1 MRRRKKGKWRRRI
14 FLGFLLPAVLAVAV
28 TLGLVSPI
36 VAEYAVNQAQ
46 YTATNA
52 INTAML
58 DKIYEN
64 RTAYQGLVTL
74 ERDEGS
80 HVTALRTDVIT
91 MNSMKAVMVNEV
103 YDTVNTLES
112 RRIEIPLGSI
122 FAPAFFAGQ
131 GPRIRVGMAGLG
143 FAKAEFIS
151 AFTSAGINQT
161 RHNILLEV
169 TAEVRVLLPL
179 LGSRDVTVVSRY
191 PVTDTVLVGTVPEHY
206 TYIDDTEQTLLGKIN
221 DYTQQTS

>member
-1 MRRRKKGKWRRRI
+1 MRRKKKGKWKRR
-14 FLGFLLPAVLAVAV
+14 LLLAVLLPIIAGAAV
-28 TLGLVSPI
+28 TLGIVSPM

-46 YTATNA
+46 YTATDA

-64 RTAYQGLVTL
+64 RAAYEELVHL
-74 ERDEGS
+74 DRDEGS
-80 HVTALRTDVIT
+80 RVTALRTDVIT
-91 MNSMKAVMVNEV
+91 MNRMKAVMVSEL
-103 YDTVNTLES
+103 YDALNTLES
-112 RRIEIPLGSI
+112 RTIEIPLGSV
-122 FAPAFFAGQ
+122 FAPAYFAGQ
-131 GPRIRVGMAGLG
+131 GPPLSVGMAGLG

-151 AFTSAGINQT
+151 AFTAAGINQT

-179 LGSRDVTVVSRY
+179 HGHQDVTITSRY

-206 TYIDDTEQTLLGKIN
+206 TYIDDTTGQALLGKVR
-221 DYTQQTS
+221 DYVQ

>member
-1 MRRRKKGKWRRRI
+1 MRRRKKGKWKRR
-14 FLGFLLPAVLAVAV
+14 LALAVLLPVAAALAV
-28 TLGLVSPI
+28 TLGVASPI
-36 VAEYAVNQAQ
+36 IAEYAVNQAQ
-46 YTATNA
+46 YTATSA
-52 INTAML
+52 INAAMM

-64 RTAYQGLVTL
+64 RADYEGLVSL

-91 MNSMKAVMVNEV
+91 MNRIKAVMVNEV
-103 YDTVNTLES
+103 YEAVNTLES
-112 RRIEIPLGSI
+112 RVIEVPLGSV
-122 FAPAFFAGQ
+122 FAPAYFAGQ
-131 GPRIRVGMAGLG
+131 GPRVQVGMAGLG

-151 AFTSAGINQT
+151 AFTAAGINQT

-179 LGSRDVTVVSRY
+179 LGHQDVTITSRY

-221 DYTQQTS
+221 DYMQ